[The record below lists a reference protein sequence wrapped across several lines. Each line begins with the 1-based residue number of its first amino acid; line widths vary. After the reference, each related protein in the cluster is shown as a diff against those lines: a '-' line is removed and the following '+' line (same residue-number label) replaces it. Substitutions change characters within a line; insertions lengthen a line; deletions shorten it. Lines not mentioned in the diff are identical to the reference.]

1 MKRGII
7 AAVIIIAVTAFAITV
22 NITLENKTDIL
33 YGFAQAASADKIK
46 GKDLY
51 NEWEKQIIYFEL
63 FTDHGY
69 FEKIDKQIK
78 KLSILENEAYTA
90 ACKEIT
96 IDLIE
101 LKEHLSFS
109 FGNIF

>member
-7 AAVIIIAVTAFAITV
+7 AVLIILGVTVSAIAVTLS
-22 NITLENKTDIL
+22 LEHKVEKL
-33 YGFAQAASADKIK
+33 YEIAASASDNKIK
-46 GKDLY
+46 LSEFCE
-51 NEWEKQIIYFEL
+51 EWEKQIIYFEL

-78 KLSILENEAYTA
+78 KLSFLEGESYVT
-90 ACKEIT
+90 ACKEIM
-96 IDLIE
+96 IE
-101 LKEHLSFS
+101 LNELNEHLSFS